1 MNIIILN
8 GRLVRDPEVK
18 AYGHE
23 GKTYTRFTV
32 AVDRPVQKG
41 QEKKADF
48 IPCTA
53 FGKAGELVG
62 NYFNKGSRILLDGRL
77 QINSYE
83 KDGKHYSYSEVMVNH
98 VEFVDSKKDGEK
110 RNGQGDQKPDNPMGG
125 FGQTLDEDI
134 PF

>member
-23 GKTYTRFTV
+23 GKTYTRFIV
-32 AVDRPVQKG
+32 AVDRVQKG

-48 IPCTA
+48 ISCTA
-53 FGKAGELVG
+53 FGKTGELVG

-83 KDGKHYSYSEVMVNH
+83 KDGKYYSYSEVMVNH
-98 VEFVDSKKDGEK
+98 VEFVDSKKDEEK
-110 RNGQGDQKPDNPMGG
+110 RNGQDQKPDNPMGG
-125 FGQTLDEDI
+125 FGQTFDEDI